1 MRDDI
6 AAGVKDP
13 SVRRRLDEQGL
24 DAIGSTP
31 QELAR
36 AVAEEMAMNKDL
48 TARIGIVP
56 Q

>member
-1 MRDDI
+1 MAD
-6 AAGVKDP
+6 AVKDP
-13 SVRRRLDEQGL
+13 SVQRRLDEQGL
-24 DAIGSTP
+24 DGIGSTP

-36 AVAEEMAMNKDL
+36 TVSEEMAMNKEL

>member
-1 MRDDI
+1 M
-6 AAGVKDP
+6 
-13 SVRRRLDEQGL
+13 RRRLDEQGL
-24 DAIGSTP
+24 DGVGSTP

-36 AVAEEMAMNKDL
+36 TVAEEMVVNKEL